1 VVISRAIVSEEL
13 ENDVAHRLYWV
24 DPKDVRALADAI
36 ERSLRENVSASETF
50 TLSSGGDE
58 WGKLVD
64 KIETMI

>member
-1 VVISRAIVSEEL
+1 
-13 ENDVAHRLYWV
+13 
-24 DPKDVRALADAI
+24 
-36 ERSLRENVSASETF
+36 LRENVSASETF